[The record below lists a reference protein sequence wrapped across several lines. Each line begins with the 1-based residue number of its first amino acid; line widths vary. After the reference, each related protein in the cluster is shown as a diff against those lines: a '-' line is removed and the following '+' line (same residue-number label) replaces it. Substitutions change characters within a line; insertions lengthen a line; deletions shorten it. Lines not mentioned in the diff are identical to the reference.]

1 MNAPFMIFLI
11 DGVIAKQL
19 LLSVCIVPT
28 ILILRNHSFSESLKN
43 FTSEEG
49 NDAIFLKDLFVTLKE
64 EKLKRSPEDSDP

>member
-1 MNAPFMIFLI
+1 MIFLI

-19 LLSVCIVPT
+19 LLSVCIDPT
-28 ILILRNHSFSESLKN
+28 ILILRNHSFSESLKILP
-43 FTSEEG
+43 SEEG